1 MKGIHKKVSMVR
13 SILIFLLLIVT
24 SLSLLADTKTFTSTN
39 SILSS
44 GKRGGAK
51 FTLSIANVDS
61 ADTIKTSDDVDLIL
75 NVKPAESD
83 IGKKADLFNVV
94 QFGKTWW
101 MLTLDG
107 VYVPWSLSLK
117 KLEPFK
123 ENVNLETDFDVSF
136 LSGNFSASKEIK
148 YFFAYLAEDANAL
161 NVTPKAFKFSV
172 EESDDS
178 NSSGVKNALSL
189 YEKDIEKNV
198 VQTKCIACHVTGGLA
213 RDTFLI
219 FSRENELSIENNFN
233 TFKNLIAE
241 KNDFGKYI
249 LSKVNGGASHQG
261 GVQISKGS
269 DEYVHFSAFIDALA
283 SSINPNSRLINFG
296 ESTGGSRNSS
306 NILSNIILEDDS
318 ETLRRAAL
326 LFAGRAPTN
335 QEKSQF
341 LKGDESD
348 RRGIISNLMSEPYFH
363 NFIVESVENRLFLHG
378 GDGPGLFNA
387 HLSPYAYLR
396 QAVCDAER
404 DLPPNTQDNNLRGK
418 IMNYA
423 RRTGHELFY
432 HVISNDLPYSEILTA
447 DYMMM
452 NNFLNDLLKG
462 SASFRQDEDETVF
475 KPSKI
480 QGYFEWGEYDQ
491 SEELVNRFPCPENL
505 GDPVSPFPH
514 AGILSDQA
522 YLDRYPTTA
531 TNRNR
536 ARARW
541 TLYHFLD
548 IDVEKS
554 SQRPVDPEVLAD
566 TNNPTM
572 NNPSCTVCHA
582 VLDPVAG
589 AFQNWN
595 DFSLWQPVGG
605 ALDLNYKH
613 PPDGSETE
621 YEYGDYWYRD
631 MRPAG
636 LFEKIIEDQD
646 YALQELASLIVKEP
660 GFRTSA
666 VKFWWPAIFGSPL
679 LDRPASPGDYGY
691 QEAILAYDSQQEA
704 VKRFAEGLDQS
715 NLNIK
720 DMFINMVLSPWF
732 RGESAENSDFANAQL
747 LSDLGS
753 EHKLTPQQLFEKTKR
768 LAGYAWGL
776 QIWDLDRPWNGEP
789 TQYGDLQTLRVLYG
803 GTDSKGVLSL
813 QQELTPV
820 MLSVALNNAA
830 TSACPIVLKEF
841 IKDSDSRKLFS
852 LVEEVTTPDSSPG
865 RIKDQIVSL
874 YSKLHGKQY
883 RVDDYEVEIVFELF
897 ESVWSD
903 KRKNTLGDTST
914 CRIFEDATYFDE
926 ILDELGL
933 ESTDSLITYNEQYQS
948 REYDWSAAWDV
959 IKPHFQDPNHTKN
972 AWVAVLMYML
982 SHYDYLYE

>member
-1 MKGIHKKVSMVR
+1 MSMLR
-13 SILIFLLLIVT
+13 FLLISLLFIVT
-24 SLSLLADTKTFTSTN
+24 SSSLLADTKTFSSTN

-148 YFFAYLAEDANAL
+148 YFFAYLAEDENAL

-172 EESDDS
+172 EESDGT

-198 VQTKCIACHVTGGLA
+198 VQKKCIACHVTGGLA

-296 ESTGGSRNSS
+296 EPTGGSRNSS

-480 QGYFEWGEYDQ
+480 QGYFEWDQYDQ

-631 MRPAG
+631 MRPPG
-636 LFEKIIEDQD
+636 LFEKTIEDQD

-666 VKFWWPAIFGSPL
+666 VKFWWPAVFGSPL

-691 QEAILAYDSQQEA
+691 QEAILAYDTQQEA
-704 VKRFAEGLDQS
+704 VQEFANGLGQS

-732 RGESAENSDFANAQL
+732 RAELAEDSEFANAQL

-753 EHKLTPQQLFEKTKR
+753 EHKLTPHQLFEKTKR
-768 LAGYAWGL
+768 LGGYAWGHRL
-776 QIWDLDRPWNGEP
+776 WNLDRPWLGQP
-789 TQYGDLQTLRVLYG
+789 TQYGHLQQLRVLYG

-813 QQELTPV
+813 QQELTPM
-820 MLSVALNNAA
+820 MLSVALNNAT

-841 IKDSDSRKLFS
+841 IKDSGSRRLFS
-852 LVEEVTTPDSSPG
+852 LVEEVTTPNSSPG
-865 RIKDQIVSL
+865 RIKDQIIRL

-883 RVDDYEVEIVFELF
+883 SNDDYEVEIVFELF

-903 KRKNTLGDTST
+903 KRRNTLGDTLT
-914 CRIFEDATYFDE
+914 CRILDDGTYFDE
-926 ILDELGL
+926 ILGELGL
-933 ESTDSLITYNEQYQS
+933 ENTESFITFNEEYQV
-948 REYDWSAAWDV
+948 REFDWPAAWE
-959 IKPHFQDPNHTKN
+959 IIEPHFQDPNYTKN
-972 AWVAVLMYML
+972 AWVAVMIYML